1 MNQLKIR
8 QDATIHKL
16 NIEGDKLE
24 AVQRVLNANVTEG
37 VKKRVIK
44 EITGYSGCCICG
56 TIPTLEVRYPVPE
69 GGATKIERYC
79 ESCIAKLYE
88 REQVL

>member
-8 QDATIHKL
+8 QDATIHQL
-16 NIEGDKLE
+16 FIEKDKLE
-24 AVQRVLNANVTEG
+24 TLQKVMSANVTDG

-44 EITGYSGCCICG
+44 EITGHSGCCICAG
-56 TIPTLEVRYPVPE
+56 IATLEVRYPVPE
-69 GGATKIERYC
+69 GGAVRLERYC
-79 ESCIAKLYE
+79 ESCITKLYE